1 LQEKKGQFMPPAIIQ
16 TPEKRVTDS
25 ASDDFDTI
33 KTLAPKLH
41 RSPRTIQAWMKEG
54 KLPYFKIGKSVLF
67 RWGDV
72 LEKLNAFRVN

>member
-1 LQEKKGQFMPPAIIQ
+1 MPPAIIQ
-16 TPEKRVTDS
+16 IPEKRVTDS
-25 ASDDFDTI
+25 ASDGVDTI

-41 RSPRTIQAWMKEG
+41 RSPRTIQAWMKAG

-67 RWGDV
+67 RWADV

>member
-1 LQEKKGQFMPPAIIQ
+1 MQEKGQFMPPAIIQ
-16 TPEKRVTDS
+16 TLEKRVTDS
-25 ASDDFDTI
+25 TSDDVDTI